1 MKILCPI
8 FICSVFFLE
17 GKQGSFAVISSS
29 PTWFSCKLLH
39 LGLRNR
45 SMQIL
50 RGGISKYYNHSAPSN
65 RGGFFEEPKSGV
77 SNDEGQ
83 SVWNKGGWSFEEV
96 VVTRDATN
104 STSLIC
110 LYYCCIPQNLPK
122 SVRLQRDY
130 TQFCK
135 SRMEVLLSEIKSP
148 IRLYN
153 ISGLKG
159 HALVTYRL

>member
-1 MKILCPI
+1 MRILCPI

-17 GKQGSFAVISSS
+17 GKQGSYAVISSS

-96 VVTRDATN
+96 VVTRDTTN
-104 STSLIC
+104 STSLFC
-110 LYYCCIPQNLPK
+110 LYHCCIPQNFPK
-122 SVRLQRDY
+122 SVRIFAARLHTILQVENGSPAIRDQVADS
-130 TQFCK
+130 T
-135 SRMEVLLSEIKSP
+135 I
-148 IRLYN
+148 
-153 ISGLKG
+153 
-159 HALVTYRL
+159 